1 MAPIQYVGNYAP
13 NWQCGV
19 CKTTHTNQDG
29 FTPWQTPNDGM
40 VCEICIKFQFDQ
52 ALHGS
57 DAEWPARWGNE
68 ELNPRDFASFL
79 SPDYINQYLAKE
91 AEIAAWRRDY
101 QPELLEGLKLG
112 EDYQV
117 CPRCKE
123 FRYLDDDCMVIR
135 CRCLASFCFRCGV
148 EAEDVDGLDREGHWN
163 MRDGCK
169 RYARPE
175 SGSEQDGGDSGGSGS
190 EEDSRSAKLER
201 FDSAVSRFNV
211 AMQGA
216 KPQGFVLLRRFLDAD
231 TSLSPY
237 EMTIV
242 WNMVSARPPHLSE
255 EEWNV
260 GKRLRERC
268 LVEFFGHVGASRG
281 KERGIR
287 HEYLHVLHGAY
298 LLLHPTGG
306 IYNMSRLQ
314 NRLIACSWLAHRIER
329 VGAMDR
335 QNNVA
340 IFNHHDGPDRIAA
353 FDLLYQTLKG
363 YIFVLPGHVV
373 SFDFLGDE
381 AERRHLGIFVRVRER
396 SSPQVDEFSGKR
408 EGKINALCGLI
419 VNPKDDTFATQ
430 ERPVGMYV
438 GSGREEM

>member
-1 MAPIQYVGNYAP
+1 MI
-13 NWQCGV
+13 
-19 CKTTHTNQDG
+19 
-29 FTPWQTPNDGM
+29 
-40 VCEICIKFQFDQ
+40 CEACIKFQFDK
-52 ALHGS
+52 ALDIS

-68 ELNPRDFASFL
+68 ELDPRDFASFL
-79 SPDYINQYLAKE
+79 LQDYINAYLTKH

-101 QPELLEGLKLG
+101 QPEPLEDLRLG

-123 FRYLDDDCMVIR
+123 FRYLDGDCMVIL

-148 EAEDVDGLDREGHWN
+148 EAEDIDGLDREGHWN
-163 MRDGCK
+163 MPDGCK
-169 RYARPE
+169 RYARPG
-175 SGSEQDGGDSGGSGS
+175 SGSAQHDGDSGGSGS

-201 FDSAVSRFNV
+201 LDFAVSRFNV

-216 KPQGFVLLRRFLDAD
+216 KPPGFVLLRRFLDVD

-255 EEWNV
+255 EEWNA
-260 GKRLRERC
+260 GKHLRERC
-268 LVEFFGHVGASRG
+268 LKEFLNHVKASRG
-281 KERGIR
+281 VERGTR

-298 LLLHPTGG
+298 LLLEPIGG

-314 NRLIACSWLAHRIER
+314 NRLTACSWLADRIAR
-329 VGAMDR
+329 IGAMDR
-335 QNNVA
+335 HNNVA
-340 IFNHHDGPDRIAA
+340 IFNHHDGPERTIA

-363 YIFVLPGHVV
+363 YIFVLRHHVV

-381 AERRHLGIFVRVRER
+381 AERRHVGIFVRVQER
-396 SSPQVDEFSGKR
+396 SNSKADEFSDKR

-419 VNPKDDTFATQ
+419 VNPKDDAFATQ
-430 ERPVGMYV
+430 ERPVGMYL

>member
-1 MAPIQYVGNYAP
+1 MAPIRYAGNYAT
-13 NWQCGV
+13 NWQCVV
-19 CKTTHTNQDG
+19 CKTHHTNHDS
-29 FTPWQTPNDGM
+29 FTPWQTPDDSLI
-40 VCEICIKFQFDQ
+40 CENCIKLQFDQ

-57 DAEWPARWGNE
+57 DAEWPARWGHE
-68 ELNPRDFASFL
+68 QLNPRDFASFL

-91 AEIAAWRRDY
+91 AETAAWRRDY
-101 QPELLEGLKLG
+101 QPELLEDLKLG

-123 FRYLDDDCMVIR
+123 FRYLDGDCMVIR
-135 CRCLASFCFRCGV
+135 CRCLTSFCFRCGV
-148 EAEDVDGLDREGHWN
+148 EAEDIDGLDREGHWN

-169 RYARPE
+169 RYARPG
-175 SGSEQDGGDSGGSGS
+175 SGSEQEGGDSGGSGS

-201 FDSAVSRFNV
+201 LDFAISRFNV

-216 KPQGFVLLRRFLDAD
+216 KPQGFVLLRRVLDAD
-231 TSLSPY
+231 TSLSPD
-237 EMTIV
+237 EMTVI
-242 WNMVSARPPHLSE
+242 WNMVSACPPHLSE
-255 EEWNV
+255 DEWNA
-260 GKRLRERC
+260 GKRLREQC
-268 LVEFFGHVGASRG
+268 LDEFSGHVGASRG

-287 HEYLHVLHGAY
+287 HEYLYVLHGAY
-298 LLLHPTGG
+298 LLLHPIGG

-314 NRLIACSWLAHRIER
+314 NRLMACSWLAHRIEC

-335 QNNVA
+335 HNNVA
-340 IFNHHDGPDRIAA
+340 IFNHHDGPDSFVA

-373 SFDFLGDE
+373 SFAFLGDE
-381 AERRHLGIFVRVRER
+381 AERRHLGIFVRVQER
-396 SSPQVDEFSGKR
+396 SNPKADEHHDKR
-408 EGKINALCGLI
+408 FGHLNALCGLI

-430 ERPVGMYV
+430 ERPFGMYL